1 MHYALLTASKQ
12 HSESNASLLSIPLGY
27 FKYLHRPI
35 HIPEKRDIKYIIF
48 IDRDEICWYSDKC
61 AAMLST
67 LSVQALTKE
76 DNRLTNQRQSFS
88 RKQSINIDILRK
100 FAT

>member
-48 IDRDEICWYSDKC
+48 IDRDEIC
-61 AAMLST
+61 
-67 LSVQALTKE
+67 
-76 DNRLTNQRQSFS
+76 
-88 RKQSINIDILRK
+88 
-100 FAT
+100 